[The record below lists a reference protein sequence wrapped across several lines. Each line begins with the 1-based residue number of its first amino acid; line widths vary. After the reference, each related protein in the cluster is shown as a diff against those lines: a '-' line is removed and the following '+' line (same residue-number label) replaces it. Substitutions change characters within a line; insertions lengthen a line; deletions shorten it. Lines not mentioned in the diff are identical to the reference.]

1 MTPELELD
9 GRRLRK
15 ARNQDAV
22 VEAILELLREG
33 HLRPTAREIADQAGV
48 SLRSVFRHFED
59 LDALFSAAV
68 RRQLQRVSSSFEFA
82 APDGPLDDRIRALV
96 RYRVVLYEE
105 IAPVRR
111 AAMLQAPF
119 RTPVREALELSHRTL
134 RHQLVTA
141 FDPELLNRPARERRV
156 LLEALDA
163 VSGWSTWNTLRTTQA
178 LTATEAEAVLEK
190 MLFSLISPSQPEV
203 ARRA

>member
-1 MTPELELD
+1 MSSEAELD

-33 HLRPTAREIADQAGV
+33 HLRPSAREIADRAGV

-68 RRQLQRVSSSFEFA
+68 RRQMRRVASSFEFA
-82 APDGPLDDRIRALV
+82 VPDGPLDDRIRALV
-96 RYRVVLYEE
+96 RYRVSLFEE

-111 AAMLQAPF
+111 AAMLEAPF
-119 RTPVREALELSHRTL
+119 RKSVQKALDLSHRTL

-141 FDPELLNRPARERRV
+141 FDSEMVSRSAKDRRV
-156 LLEALDA
+156 LLEALD
-163 VSGWSTWNTLRTTQA
+163 VVCGWSTWDTLRTAQS
-178 LTATEAEAVLEK
+178 LTATEAESVLEQI
-190 MLFSLISPSQPEV
+190 LFSLLAERDSAS
-203 ARRA
+203 

>member
-1 MTPELELD
+1 MTAEAELD

-33 HLRPTAREIADQAGV
+33 HLRPSAREIADRAGV

-68 RRQLQRVSSSFEFA
+68 RRQMRRVASSFEFA
-82 APDGPLDDRIRALV
+82 VPDGPLDDRIRALV
-96 RYRVVLYEE
+96 RYRVSLFEE

-111 AAMLQAPF
+111 AAMLEAPF
-119 RTPVREALELSHRTL
+119 RKSVQKALDLSHGTL

-141 FDPELLNRPARERRV
+141 FDSEMVSRSAKDRRV
-156 LLEALDA
+156 LLEALD
-163 VSGWSTWNTLRTTQA
+163 VVCGWSTWDTLRTAQS
-178 LTATEAEAVLEK
+178 LTATEAESVLEQI
-190 MLFSLISPSQPEV
+190 LFSLLAERDSAS
-203 ARRA
+203 

>member
-1 MTPELELD
+1 MSSEIEVD
-9 GRRLRK
+9 GRHLRR

-33 HLRPTAREIADQAGV
+33 HLRPSAREIADRAGV

-68 RRQLQRVSSSFEFA
+68 ERQMRRVSASFEFA
-82 APDGPLDDRIRALV
+82 TPDGPLDERIRVFV
-96 RYRVVLYEE
+96 RYRVSLFEE

-111 AAMLQAPF
+111 AATLEAPF
-119 RTPVREALELSHRTL
+119 RDPVQKALELSHRAL

-141 FDPELLNRPARERRV
+141 FDPELLSRPAKDRRV
-156 LLEALDA
+156 LLEALD
-163 VSGWSTWNTLRTTQA
+163 VVCGWSTWETLRTAQS
-178 LTATEAEAVLEK
+178 LTVAEAESVLER
-190 MLFSLISPSQPEV
+190 MLMSLLT
-203 ARRA
+203 